1 MIFKAAPDSF
11 CRRQFLHGLVGA
23 GGTLFAF
30 FRSGGAYA
38 RSLTR
43 NVISRDHPDYEARR
57 KSLVWQVAKPA
68 RRPDLIV
75 QANSVDD
82 VIAAVNQARTQG
94 LKLIA
99 KSGGHSISGS
109 FLRDDGM
116 LLDLLGMRE
125 VEVDPVMQTAT
136 AEPGT
141 WGPTL
146 LHALEPHG
154 FGFPVARGGSVA
166 IGGFLLGGGL
176 GFNPNTWG
184 IACFSVTGADVVTA
198 DGRLL
203 TVNDK
208 QYPDIYWAVRGAG
221 PGFFGVVIKYYL
233 RVYPLPGAMTTSQYI
248 HPLDTHSKVA
258 AALEQLVPNSDHRLE
273 LILLLTGNPDKE
285 AVAAGA
291 PEQVCLVNAIA
302 YGADE
307 AESRALLATVANSAL
322 NDAPL
327 AKKEYEPT
335 NLKILTGETGESF
348 PHGRMATEG
357 VWSNSI
363 APVIAI
369 LSERMRQAVTPL
381 TTISIRFMGNTRL
394 PENAAYSL
402 IGSTNILSVLTWRDA
417 RDDSAVAG
425 WLRATMSALEP
436 FSLGHY
442 INNEDIVSY
451 PERNQHSF
459 TPDSWARLRALRK
472 RYDPSGVFHDYY
484 GV

>member
-1 MIFKAAPDSF
+1 M
-11 CRRQFLHGLVGA
+11 
-23 GGTLFAF
+23 
-30 FRSGGAYA
+30 
-38 RSLTR
+38 
-43 NVISRDHPDYEARR
+43 
-57 KSLVWQVAKPA
+57 
-68 RRPDLIV
+68 
-75 QANSVDD
+75 
-82 VIAAVNQARTQG
+82 
-94 LKLIA
+94 
-99 KSGGHSISGS
+99 
-109 FLRDDGM
+109 
-116 LLDLLGMRE
+116 
-125 VEVDPVMQTAT
+125 
-136 AEPGT
+136 
-141 WGPTL
+141 
-146 LHALEPHG
+146 
-154 FGFPVARGGSVA
+154 
-166 IGGFLLGGGL
+166 
-176 GFNPNTWG
+176 
-184 IACFSVTGADVVTA
+184 
-198 DGRLL
+198 
-203 TVNDK
+203 
-208 QYPDIYWAVRGAG
+208 
-221 PGFFGVVIKYYL
+221 
-233 RVYPLPGAMTTSQYI
+233 
-248 HPLDTHSKVA
+248 A

-436 FSLGHY
+436 FPWGITSTMRISSVIRKGTSIHSRPTAGQDSGLYASVMIRPGYSTTTMACEISATASSFRHT
-442 INNEDIVSY
+442 
-451 PERNQHSF
+451 PE
-459 TPDSWARLRALRK
+459 
-472 RYDPSGVFHDYY
+472 
-484 GV
+484 